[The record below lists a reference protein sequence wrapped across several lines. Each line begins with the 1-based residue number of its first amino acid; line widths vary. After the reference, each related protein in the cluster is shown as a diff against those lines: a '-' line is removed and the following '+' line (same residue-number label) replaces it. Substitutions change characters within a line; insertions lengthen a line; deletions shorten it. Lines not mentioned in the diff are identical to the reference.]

1 MKKCKSCKEICYADE
16 IEEGLCP
23 GCHEKEEERIEQAC
37 ETKHVGKRIG
47 HARRIFGIQK
57 MKK

>member
-1 MKKCKSCKEICYADE
+1 MKRCKSCRESWCADE
-16 IEEGLCP
+16 LEEGLCP
-23 GCHEKEEERIEQAC
+23 DCHEKEEERIERSC

-47 HARRIFGIQK
+47 HARKIFGIQK